1 MTSIENMVWEAF
13 GADLSTEIASALR
26 DETGHQWTKEDPDA
40 GAATDPKTLGL
51 RLTFDGALRGI
62 CEIEATGQDALDG
75 AGDDEQQARLLKV
88 LSKATG
94 RLSSVQSK
102 YGVFQVASTPRKPG
116 LEVVKTLAFELTSVE
131 EPRVGFLLRADNAL
145 LQSLLLRR
153 AANENPQYA
162 AVQSL
167 FEMLPDPAN
176 LEVVMDVELDVT
188 LRFGQRHLTLR
199 EVLDLTSG
207 SVVELDRQ
215 VDEPV
220 ELVLDG
226 KVIARGEAV
235 VVDGNYGL
243 RVTEVPHAL
252 GRQLPA

>member
-1 MTSIENMVWEAF
+1 
-13 GADLSTEIASALR
+13 
-26 DETGHQWTKEDPDA
+26 
-40 GAATDPKTLGL
+40 
-51 RLTFDGALRGI
+51 
-62 CEIEATGQDALDG
+62 
-75 AGDDEQQARLLKV
+75 
-88 LSKATG
+88 
-94 RLSSVQSK
+94 VQSK
-102 YGVFQVASTPRKPG
+102 YGVFQVACTPRKSG
-116 LEVVKTLAFELTSVE
+116 LEVAKTLSFELTSVE
-131 EPRVGFLLRADNAL
+131 EPRVAFLLRADNAL

-226 KVIARGEAV
+226 RVIARGEAV

>member
-1 MTSIENMVWEAF
+1 MTSIENMVWETF
-13 GADLSTEIASALR
+13 GSDFSTEIAAALS
-26 DETGHQWTKEDPDA
+26 EQTGREWRKELQPA
-40 GAATDPKTLGL
+40 EATDAKMLNV
-51 RLTFDGALRGI
+51 RITFEGAVRGS
-62 CEIEATGQDALDG
+62 CEIEVTGQDALDG
-75 AGDDEQQARLLKV
+75 AGDDEQEARILQV
-88 LSKATG
+88 LSKAAT

-102 YGVFQVASTPRKPG
+102 YGVFQATCTPRKG
-116 LEVVKTLAFELTSVE
+116 VIEAVKTLVFELANLE
-131 EPRVGFLLRADNAL
+131 EPRVRFTVRADNAL
-145 LQSLLLRR
+145 IQSLLLRR

-226 KVIARGEAV
+226 RVIARGEAV